1 MSRFN
6 QLNTTSKA
14 LAALAALL
22 ATALVGFLVF
32 AAASAPAHAKP
43 ARQTATTDNGV
54 STAESEYAA
63 NSYDGAAAPDSVR
76 FIDHTATSNLLIV
89 APHAVNHVRAGQPKE
104 ADMYTGG
111 IAEMVAQ
118 KTGAS
123 VLTTTG
129 KVSDW
134 GDNWD
139 TRDDEFTRILR
150 SIPTNVR
157 VLDLHGMADGYGI
170 DESIGLG
177 PGRPPQISPRPTAST
192 SRSAAAPPSTAPAS
206 PRPLATPSPRSC
218 RSAVTSH
225 CSSSSPAPSAS
236 ATPSLTTSPLRS
248 PSRKHAQDQRRC
260 SVLAF
265 GFGAYRRRKAVTSSA
280 ASRPHAA
287 HPRSAAAGRA
297 AG

>member
-177 PGRPPQISPRPTAST
+177 PRPT
-192 SRSAAAPPSTAPAS
+192 SADQSQANRINKSFG
-206 PRPLATPSPRSC
+206 
-218 RSAVTSH
+218 
-225 CSSSSPAPSAS
+225 SSSAINGA
-236 ATPSLTTSPLRS
+236 
-248 PSRKHAQDQRRC
+248 
-260 SVLAF
+260 
-265 GFGAYRRRKAVTSSA
+265 GFAATSSYTITSFMQKRGHVA
-280 ASRPHAA
+280 LQLELSRTERERNSVVNDVATA
-287 HPRSAAAGRA
+287 ITK
-297 AG
+297 